1 MKKALLILFVLSAC
15 SSVKVSYDID
25 KTVDF
30 TKIKTYAFTEE
41 TLKLPVQELNRNR
54 LIAAVETELTK
65 RGLSKAT
72 GSPDALVD
80 LQIKAEQ
87 KQEATA
93 TTTGGYGGGMY
104 GGGYR
109 YGYGGGFSTTQ
120 INYNDY
126 VEGTLFVNMIQ
137 NEKLVWQGRG
147 TKTLDEEAS
156 PERRE
161 KNITEAVSM
170 IFYNYPVKPPAKK

>member
-1 MKKALLILFVLSAC
+1 MKKGLLILFVLSAC

-30 TKIKTYAFTEE
+30 TKIKTFAFTEE
-41 TLKLPVQELNRNR
+41 TLKLGIQELNRNR
-54 LIAAVETELTK
+54 IIAAVEAELAK
-65 RGLSKAT
+65 RGVTKST
-72 GSPDALVD
+72 SPDALVD
-80 LQIKAEQ
+80 LSVKAEQ
-87 KQEATA
+87 KQDATA

-120 INYNDY
+120 INYNEY
-126 VEGTLFVNMIQ
+126 IEGTLFVNLIQ
-137 NEKLVWQGRG
+137 NDKLVWQGRG

-161 KNITEAVSM
+161 KNITEAVGL
-170 IFYNYPVKPPAKK
+170 IFSKYPVKPPAKK